1 MIVSSNSPIYSQLSD
16 YNFVDQTAAVYVP
29 ITSKKI
35 ALVMVEVKI
44 ALVTNNEVTLKSIVI
59 T

>member
-1 MIVSSNSPIYSQLSD
+1 MIGSCNCPIYSQLSD

-29 ITSKKI
+29 IAI
-35 ALVMVEVKI
+35 VMGKVKI